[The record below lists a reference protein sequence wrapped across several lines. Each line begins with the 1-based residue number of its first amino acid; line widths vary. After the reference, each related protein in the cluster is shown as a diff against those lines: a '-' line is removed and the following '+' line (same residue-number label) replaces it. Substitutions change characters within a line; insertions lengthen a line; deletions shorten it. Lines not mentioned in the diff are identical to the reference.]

1 MRQLRIT
8 QKITKRD
15 SLSLDKYLN
24 EIGKIGLIDSAEEA
38 ILAQKIREG
47 DQEALHKITKANLR
61 FVISVAK
68 QYQNQGLPLIDLIN
82 EGNVGLIKA
91 AKRFDETKGFKFI
104 SYAVWWVRQSILQA
118 IVEQSRLVRLPLNKI
133 GTNNRINEAYHSFM
147 QEFEREPSADEL
159 ADLVGLSEK
168 EVRNILRISGR
179 HVSVDAPVTNESGN
193 GDSMTMLDTLAYSGS
208 DSDKPESELM
218 NESLKEEV
226 KNGLAMLSPKEVQVI
241 SAYYGLNGQQAMTLE
256 EIGYACDLTR
266 ERVRQIKERAIRRLR
281 KSTNRNNLRSY
292 LG

>member
-24 EIGKIGLIDSAEEA
+24 EIGKIDLIDTEEEA
-38 ILAQKIREG
+38 VLARKIRQG
-47 DQEALHKITKANLR
+47 DEAALHKITRANLR

-68 QYQNQGLPLIDLIN
+68 QYQNQGLPLVDLIN

-104 SYAVWWVRQSILQA
+104 SYAVWWIRQSILQA
-118 IVEQSRLVRLPLNKI
+118 IVEQARLVRLPLNKI
-133 GTNNRINEAYHSFM
+133 GTNNRIRDAYRSFM

-159 ADLVGLSEK
+159 ADLLGITEK
-168 EVRNILRISGR
+168 EVEVVLRITGK
-179 HVSVDAPVTNESGN
+179 HISVDAPVNNEVGS
-193 GDSMTMLDTLAYSGS
+193 DAITVLDTLPNDSSEDDIES
-208 DSDKPESELM
+208 DLM
-218 NESLKEEV
+218 HESLKEEV
-226 KNGLAMLSPKEVQVI
+226 RNGLATLSSKEVQVI
-241 SAYYGLNGQQAMTLE
+241 TAYYGLNGQHPMTLE
-256 EIGYACDLTR
+256 EIGEWCDLTR

-281 KSTNRNNLRSY
+281 KANNRNNLRSY

>member
-1 MRQLRIT
+1 MRQLKIT

-24 EIGKIGLIDSAEEA
+24 DIGKISLIDSEEEA
-38 ILAQKIREG
+38 LLARQIREG
-47 DQEALHKITKANLR
+47 NEEALHKITRANLR

-82 EGNVGLIKA
+82 EGNMGLMKA

-104 SYAVWWVRQSILQA
+104 SYAVWWIRQSILQA

-147 QEFEREPSADEL
+147 QEFEREPSASEL
-159 ADLVGLSEK
+159 ADLVGLTEK
-168 EVRNILRISGR
+168 EVRNILRISGK
-179 HVSVDAPVTNESGN
+179 HISVDAPVGSDSG
-193 GDSMTMLDTLAYSGS
+193 GSDTMTMLDTLAVANGN
-208 DSDKPESELM
+208 DGPEGGLM

-226 KNGLAMLSPKEVQVI
+226 KKGLESLSPKELQVI
-241 SAYYGLNGQQAMTLE
+241 SAYYGLNNQQAMTLE
-256 EIGYACDLTR
+256 EIGYICDLTR

-281 KSTNRNNLRSY
+281 KATNRNNLRSY

>member
-1 MRQLRIT
+1 MRQLKIT

-24 EIGKIGLIDSAEEA
+24 EVGKISLINSEEEA
-38 ILAQKIREG
+38 VLARKIRQG
-47 DQEALHKITKANLR
+47 DQAALHKITKANLR

-104 SYAVWWVRQSILQA
+104 SYAVWWIRQSILQA
-118 IVEQSRLVRLPLNKI
+118 IVEQARLVRLPLNKI
-133 GTNNRINEAYHSFM
+133 GSNNRINEAYQSFM
-147 QEFEREPSADEL
+147 QEFEREPSVDEL
-159 ADLVGLSEK
+159 SDLVDLTPK
-168 EVRNILRISGR
+168 EVRNILRISGK
-179 HVSVDAPVTNESGN
+179 HVSVDAPMTSESGS
-193 GDSMTMLDTLAYSGS
+193 DAMTMLDTLAYEGS
-208 DSDKPESELM
+208 SEEPEGDLM

-226 KNGLAMLSPKEVQVI
+226 RNGLAMLSKKEVDVI
-241 SAYYGLNGQQAMTLE
+241 CAYYGLNGQQPMTLE
-256 EIGYACDLTR
+256 EIGYLCDLTR

-281 KSTNRNNLRSY
+281 KSNNRNNLRSY

>member
-1 MRQLRIT
+1 MRQLKIT

-24 EIGKIGLIDSAEEA
+24 EIGKISLIDSEEEA
-38 ILAQKIREG
+38 VLAKKIRQG

-104 SYAVWWVRQSILQA
+104 SYAVWWIRQSILQ
-118 IVEQSRLVRLPLNKI
+118 
-133 GTNNRINEAYHSFM
+133 
-147 QEFEREPSADEL
+147 
-159 ADLVGLSEK
+159 DLTPK
-168 EVRNILRISGR
+168 EVRNILRISGK
-179 HVSVDAPVTNESGN
+179 HVSVDAPMTSESGN
-193 GDSMTMLDTLAYSGS
+193 DAMTMLDTLAYDGSGEE
-208 DSDKPESELM
+208 PEGDLM
-218 NESLKEEV
+218 TESLKEEV
-226 KNGLAMLSPKEVQVI
+226 KNGLATLSKKEVDVI
-241 SAYYGLNGQQAMTLE
+241 SAYYGLNDQQPMTLE
-256 EIGYACDLTR
+256 EIGYLCDLTR

>member
-1 MRQLRIT
+1 MRQLKIT

-24 EIGKIGLIDSAEEA
+24 EIGKISLINSEEEA
-38 ILAQKIREG
+38 ELARLIRAGNE
-47 DQEALHKITKANLR
+47 EALHKITRANLR

-82 EGNVGLIKA
+82 EGNMGLMKA

-104 SYAVWWVRQSILQA
+104 SYAVWWIRQSILQA

-147 QEFEREPSADEL
+147 QQFEREPSASEL
-159 ADLVGLSEK
+159 ADLVGLTEK
-168 EVRNILRISGR
+168 EVRNILRISGK
-179 HVSVDAPVTNESGN
+179 HVSVDAPVGNEGGN
-193 GDSMTMLDTLAYSGS
+193 DTMTMLDTLSYYNVNEG
-208 DSDKPESELM
+208 PEGGLM
-218 NESLKEEV
+218 NESLKVEV
-226 KNGLAMLSPKEVQVI
+226 KKGLESLSPKELQVI
-241 SAYYGLNGQQAMTLE
+241 SAYYGLNDQQAMTLE
-256 EIGYACDLTR
+256 EIGFLCDLTR

-281 KSTNRNNLRSY
+281 KVTNRNNLRSY

>member
-1 MRQLRIT
+1 MRQLKIT

-24 EIGKIGLIDSAEEA
+24 EVGKIGLINSDEEA
-38 ILAQKIREG
+38 VLARKIRQG

-104 SYAVWWVRQSILQA
+104 SYAVWWIRQSILQA
-118 IVEQSRLVRLPLNKI
+118 IVEQARLVRLPLNKI
-133 GTNNRINEAYHSFM
+133 GSNNRINEAYHAFM
-147 QEFEREPSADEL
+147 QQFEREPSAEEL
-159 ADLVGLSEK
+159 ADLVDLTPK
-168 EVRNILRISGR
+168 EVRNILRISGK
-179 HVSVDAPVTNESGN
+179 HVSVDAPMTSESGN
-193 GDSMTMLDTLAYSGS
+193 DAMTMLDTLAYEGS
-208 DSDKPESELM
+208 AEELEGDLM
-218 NESLKEEV
+218 NESLKEEIR
-226 KNGLAMLSPKEVQVI
+226 NGLATLSKKEVDVI
-241 SAYYGLNGQQAMTLE
+241 CAYYGLNGHQPITLE
-256 EIGYACDLTR
+256 EIGYIYGLTR

-281 KSTNRNNLRSY
+281 KSNNRNNLRSY

>member
-1 MRQLRIT
+1 MRQLKIT

-24 EIGKIGLIDSAEEA
+24 EIGKIDLIDTEEEA

-47 DQEALHKITKANLR
+47 DETALHKITRANLR

-104 SYAVWWVRQSILQA
+104 SYAVWWIRQSILQA
-118 IVEQSRLVRLPLNKI
+118 IVEQARLVRLPLNKI
-133 GTNNRINEAYHSFM
+133 GTNNRIREAYQSFM

-159 ADLVGLSEK
+159 ADLLGITQK
-168 EVRNILRISGR
+168 EVEIVLRISGK
-179 HVSVDAPVTNESGN
+179 HISVDAPVNNETGSEAI
-193 GDSMTMLDTLAYSGS
+193 TVLDTLPNNGS
-208 DSDKPESELM
+208 EDAIESELM
-218 NESLKEEV
+218 HESLQEEV
-226 KNGLAMLSPKEVQVI
+226 RNGLATLSTKEVQVI
-241 SAYYGLNGQQAMTLE
+241 TAYYGLNGQHPMTLE
-256 EIGYACDLTR
+256 EIGEWCNLTR

-281 KSTNRNNLRSY
+281 KSNNRNNLRSY

>member
-1 MRQLRIT
+1 MRQLKIT

-15 SLSLDKYLN
+15 SLALDKYLN
-24 EIGKIGLIDSAEEA
+24 EIGKIGLIDSEEEA
-38 ILAQKIREG
+38 ELARLIRQG
-47 DQEALHKITKANLR
+47 DQDALHKITKANLR

-104 SYAVWWVRQSILQA
+104 SYAVWWIRQSILQA

-147 QEFEREPSADEL
+147 QQFEREPSADEL
-159 ADLVGLSEK
+159 ADLVGLTEK
-168 EVRNILRISGR
+168 EVRHILRISGK
-179 HVSVDAPVTNESGN
+179 HVSVDAPVTSESGS
-193 GDSMTMLDTLAYSGS
+193 DAMTMLDTLTYDGS
-208 DSDKPESELM
+208 AEEPEGQLM
-218 NESLKEEV
+218 NESLREEV
-226 KNGLAMLSPKEVQVI
+226 RNGLATLSPKEVQVI
-241 SAYYGLNGQQAMTLE
+241 SAYYGLNGQQPMTLE
-256 EIGYACDLTR
+256 EIGYLCDLTR

>member
-1 MRQLRIT
+1 MRQLKIT

-24 EIGKIGLIDSAEEA
+24 EVGKISLINSEEEA
-38 ILAQKIREG
+38 VLARKIRQG
-47 DQEALHKITKANLR
+47 DQAALHKITKANLR

-104 SYAVWWVRQSILQA
+104 SYAVWWIRQSILQA
-118 IVEQSRLVRLPLNKI
+118 IVEQARLVRLPLNKI
-133 GTNNRINEAYHSFM
+133 GSNNRINEAYHSFM
-147 QEFEREPSADEL
+147 QEFEREPSVDEL
-159 ADLVGLSEK
+159 ADLVDLTPK
-168 EVRNILRISGR
+168 EVRNILRISGK
-179 HVSVDAPVTNESGN
+179 HVSVDAPMTSESGS
-193 GDSMTMLDTLAYSGS
+193 DAMTMLDTLAYEGS
-208 DSDKPESELM
+208 AEEPEGDLM

-226 KNGLAMLSPKEVQVI
+226 RNGLATLSKKEVDVI
-241 SAYYGLNGQQAMTLE
+241 SAYYGLNGQQPMTLE
-256 EIGYACDLTR
+256 EIGYLCDLTR

-281 KSTNRNNLRSY
+281 KSNNRNNLRSY